1 MFKAI
6 FFDLGSTLIYFDT
19 SWEMILNQANL
30 ALGQK
35 LNQAGVNLDPN
46 QLAADFNWRM
56 QKYYA
61 QRRADFVETT
71 TEFVLNEML
80 QSYGLPQRKPEW
92 IRQGL
97 DAFYEKFQEHWQVE
111 PDAISTLA
119 RLRGVGYKL
128 ALISNAGDAK
138 DVYALVDKCGL
149 RPYFDRIWISATV
162 GVRKPHPRIFEIAM
176 DSMHCAA
183 KEALMIGDT
192 LNADIL
198 GALNVGMSTIWIT
211 RRADKLEN
219 DEYRLSIVPDET
231 ITSLDEL
238 PLLLANW

>member
-19 SWEMILNQANL
+19 SWEAVLNQANL
-30 ALGQK
+30 VLGDTLK
-35 LNQAGVNLDPN
+35 KAGVNIDPM

-61 QRRADFVETT
+61 QRSHDYVEHT
-71 TEFVLNEML
+71 TEFVLTEML
-80 QSYGLPQRKPEW
+80 NTYGLPEIKPEW
-92 IRQGL
+92 VRLGL
-97 DAFYEKFQEHWQVE
+97 DSFYQTFQEHWQVE

-128 ALISNAGDAK
+128 GLISNAGDAA
-138 DVYALVDKCGL
+138 DVHALIDKAGL
-149 RPYFDRIWISATV
+149 RPYFDRIWISAKV
-162 GVRKPHPRIFEIAM
+162 GVRKPHPRIFEIAL
-176 DSMHCAA
+176 DSLHCSP
-183 KEALMIGDT
+183 KEAIMIGDT

-198 GALNVGMSTIWIT
+198 GALNVGMSSIWIT
-211 RRADKLEN
+211 RRADMLEN
-219 DEYRLSIVPDET
+219 NEYKLSVVPDEI
-231 ITSLDEL
+231 ITTLDEL

>member
-19 SWEMILNQANL
+19 SWETILNQANL
-30 ALGQK
+30 ALGQALK
-35 LNQAGVNLDPN
+35 TAGVNIDPI

-61 QRRADFVETT
+61 QRSHDYVEHTS
-71 TEFVLNEML
+71 EFVLTEML
-80 QSYGLPQRKPEW
+80 NTYGLPEIKPEW
-92 IRQGL
+92 ARLGL
-97 DAFYEKFQEHWQVE
+97 DAFYSTFQEHWQVE

-128 ALISNAGDAK
+128 GLISNASDAE
-138 DVYALVDKCGL
+138 DVNTLIDKTGL
-149 RPYFDRIWISATV
+149 RPYFDRIWISAKV
-162 GVRKPHPRIFEIAM
+162 GVRKPHPRIFEIAL
-176 DSMHCAA
+176 DSLHCSP
-183 KEALMIGDT
+183 KEAIMIGDT

-198 GALNVGMSTIWIT
+198 GALNVGMSSIWIT
-211 RRADKLEN
+211 RRADMLEN
-219 DEYRLSIVPDET
+219 NEYKLSVVPDEI
-231 ITSLDEL
+231 ITTLDEL

>member
-6 FFDLGSTLIYFDT
+6 FFDLGGTLIYFDT
-19 SWEMILNQANL
+19 SWETILHQANL
-30 ALGQK
+30 ALGVQLK
-35 LNQAGVNLDPN
+35 EAGVGVDPA

-61 QRRADFVETT
+61 QRSSDYVEHT

-80 QSYGLPQRKPEW
+80 ASYGLPEVKPEW
-92 IRQGL
+92 TRIGL
-97 DAFYEKFQEHWQVE
+97 DAFYQTFQNHWQVE
-111 PDAISTLA
+111 PDAISTLG

-128 ALISNAGDAK
+128 GLISNAGDAA
-138 DVYALVDKCGL
+138 DVQALIDKTGL
-149 RPYFDRIWISATV
+149 RPYFDRIWISANV

-176 DSMHCAA
+176 DSLHCSP

-198 GALNVGMSTIWIT
+198 GAANVGMSSIWIT
-211 RRADKLEN
+211 RRADMLEN
-219 DEYRLSIVPDET
+219 NPYRLSIVPDEAIPT
-231 ITSLDEL
+231 LDEL